1 MQVIKHKITSKS
13 IKILTFCNN
22 LHVLGTLAQ
31 LQIMTVSFV
40 MPVCPSMH
48 LYGTTRLPLDGFSWN
63 LIFEYF
69 WKICVKK
76 IQVSLKS
83 GKNNTYFT

>member
-1 MQVIKHKITSKS
+1 M
-13 IKILTFCNN
+13 TFSNN
-22 LHVLGTLAQ
+22 LHVLDTLAQ
-31 LQIMTVSFV
+31 LQETTVSFV
-40 MPVCPSMH
+40 MPVRPSMRLH
-48 LYGTTRLPLDGFSWN
+48 GTTRLPLDGFSWN

-83 GKNNTYFT
+83 GKNNRYFT